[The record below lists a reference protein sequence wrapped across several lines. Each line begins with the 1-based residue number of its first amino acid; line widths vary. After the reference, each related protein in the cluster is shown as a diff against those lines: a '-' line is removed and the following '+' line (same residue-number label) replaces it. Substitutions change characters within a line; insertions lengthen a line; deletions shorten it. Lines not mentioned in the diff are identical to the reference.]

1 MFRMAIHKTISTM
14 NSLDATGS
22 ALRMRN
28 APDNVTECV
37 QSPVTSV
44 SRYTRSHT
52 RRQHGG
58 GGEQRFAP
66 PASATGAFAV
76 AEAAKTGETGETG
89 DVRAAGGSSRPRP
102 RPSAAVQPP
111 EPPVGPSL
119 SMEPSAPGPLPLHAA
134 EAAESHR
141 KIGSLLAAARFLDL
155 VDVCCAA
162 EPLPDPGLAV
172 AGST

>member
-1 MFRMAIHKTISTM
+1 MAIRKTISTM

-22 ALRMRN
+22 ALRMRD

-76 AEAAKTGETGETG
+76 AEAAKTGEAGETG
-89 DVRAAGGSSRPRP
+89 DVRAAAGGSSRPRP
-102 RPSAAVQPP
+102 RPSATVQPP
-111 EPPVGPSL
+111 ELPGGPSL
-119 SMEPSAPGPLPLHAA
+119 SVEPSAPGPLPLYAA

-141 KIGSLLAAARFLDL
+141 KIGSLLAAARFLDF

-162 EPLPDPGLAV
+162 EPLPVPGSDVA